1 MTDAQ
6 KHIAA
11 IRAALAM
18 GPIPGVWYQGSAT
31 GAFKNCVYDKR
42 VWWNADGSRGGDT
55 PNLCVV
61 LPESQETTAA
71 YIAACHPD
79 AMHAILAHID
89 QQAAEIA
96 RLREDADRL
105 DWLDVT
111 NARFRIGWRVG
122 QAPIGNVNV
131 QTIVQLGSGA
141 LTDIRTAIDAARKEA
156 DRG

>member
-6 KHIAA
+6 KHIDA
-11 IRAALAM
+11 IRDALAM

-89 QQAAEIA
+89 QQAEEIE
-96 RLREDADRL
+96 RLRSAGACLANCAYNIAQFER
-105 DWLDVT
+105 
-111 NARFRIGWRVG
+111 
-122 QAPIGNVNV
+122 
-131 QTIVQLGSGA
+131 A
-141 LTDIRTAIDAARKEA
+141 LTNRERETLRLCVIDWDTARKVA
-156 DRG
+156 DHA